1 MAYYR
6 EYEDYGNQREYD
18 DRRGYDKNRG
28 YDTRRDSNNRGA
40 GHRSPHRKMMSRE
53 KAENILDVE
62 ARFRDFWYLD
72 NGEDNRDRLQD
83 AIDVVYNTVPGNDY
97 VIDYMECQN
106 SCRLKVKCLTCNVE
120 LTGYDPFITHEKGKP
135 HKKVRQQIIC
145 IKDPN
150 IKAELTKQPHNLT
163 KGIFEPN
170 SLEDMIDHCKETI
183 LGVHFLYK
191 EVRERPYFTCTLC
204 LKEKGSKVSTVSS
217 NKMYKHLLGTTHNK
231 KYMSVKFGISQ
242 RNGFQ
247 NILLEYER
255 FEGKI
260 HAPII
265 DFTNQMVL
273 ATVKKEEIKMEPE
286 TKFKPFPVK
295 RERSDSEE
303 STSGRSRKKLIRTP
317 SPAIF
322 MKTEIISPTASPIR
336 ELPQVM
342 APIRE
347 FPQVMAP
354 ASKDAETMTENP
366 RSSSPIFQLLEESAN
381 LKLPGACNLLQEDP
395 FMVRLLCDGLI
406 ELNRKKAVLF
416 KDQGVMCW
424 DFKGEVV
431 NKAYDC
437 AMDLERKHLLEL
449 KAMLEEML

>member
-1 MAYYR
+1 MVATTKESLNKINRDFGGIKVAADHFVCWANEQLEDEENADLELEVQIELPPKRVRKKKTMPGEKAYGERLNDAERAYEVEEFSMAYYR
-6 EYEDYGNQREYD
+6 EYEDYSNQREYD

-28 YDTRRDSNNRGA
+28 YDNRRDSNNRGA

-53 KAENILDVE
+53 KAKNILDVE

-150 IKAELTKQPHNLT
+150 IKAELTKQPHNLM

-204 LKEKGSKVSTVSS
+204 LKRRGARC
-217 NKMYKHLLGTTHNK
+217 LP
-231 KYMSVKFGISQ
+231 SVQTRCI
-242 RNGFQ
+242 
-247 NILLEYER
+247 Y
-255 FEGKI
+255 
-260 HAPII
+260 
-265 DFTNQMVL
+265 
-273 ATVKKEEIKMEPE
+273 
-286 TKFKPFPVK
+286 
-295 RERSDSEE
+295 
-303 STSGRSRKKLIRTP
+303 
-317 SPAIF
+317 
-322 MKTEIISPTASPIR
+322 
-336 ELPQVM
+336 
-342 APIRE
+342 
-347 FPQVMAP
+347 
-354 ASKDAETMTENP
+354 
-366 RSSSPIFQLLEESAN
+366 
-381 LKLPGACNLLQEDP
+381 
-395 FMVRLLCDGLI
+395 
-406 ELNRKKAVLF
+406 
-416 KDQGVMCW
+416 
-424 DFKGEVV
+424 
-431 NKAYDC
+431 
-437 AMDLERKHLLEL
+437 
-449 KAMLEEML
+449 